1 MNQKIKILNYLI
13 LVLLITPYLG
23 ASKTSHVET
32 IYLGSGC
39 FWGAEKGYELM
50 DGVINAESGYANGYG
65 IKPNYRSIIQFKNKY
80 NEKNFAE
87 VVKVTFNSNAISLE
101 NILKHFFETHDPTQL
116 NRQGNDI
123 GTQYR
128 STILF
133 QNESQKEL
141 AERIIAEYQALLI
154 EGGYGKIRTKLE
166 PLDNF
171 YLAEEYHQD
180 YLKKNPNGYCPD
192 LSTGIVFNDEEKI
205 FEDNEYLLTG
215 KQILVLDS
223 QNYCPYCEKF
233 KDDVTNSYKGSIPLS
248 YRTSDQLHGLEIKS
262 PTWATPSLIFLENG
276 KEIFSY
282 QGYIN
287 QKDFY
292 QLLGKFKLGNSE
304 AYNVAFNK
312 GTDARFCKEYQI
324 FKNTPDGIFIDKLSG
339 EPLFDTRNRFVSR
352 SGWLSFTK
360 PVDGSVYE
368 LPDNSYGMKRTE
380 IRSVSSDIHLGHVFD
395 DGPNGMPRY
404 CINATV
410 LEFKPRNEIS

>member
-1 MNQKIKILNYLI
+1 MNQKVKILNYLI